1 MTSPLYPVAGFIVGL
16 LVALTGVGGGSLMTP
31 ILILLGG
38 VAPVTAVGTDLLLA
52 AATKTVGTAF
62 FGLERAVEWRIVWRL
77 AMGSLPGAALS
88 LFALSQVLQ
97 EPAAGRALSVLL
109 GIVVMCGA
117 AALFFRGAMFRWAS
131 RNTLFFSKQ
140 RRESLTV
147 ATGLLLGVLVS
158 LTSVGAGALGMVV
171 LVLLYRDLP
180 ASRLVATDI
189 AHAVPLTLLAG
200 FGHWW
205 LGSIDWALLGSL
217 LMGSVPGV
225 LLGCFLATRIP
236 DSYLRPVLATVL
248 LFVGVRLVY

>member
-1 MTSPLYPVAGFIVGL
+1 MTLPLYPAAGFIVGL
-16 LVALTGVGGGSLMTP
+16 FVALTGVGGGSLMTP

-52 AATKTVGTAF
+52 AATKTVGTAV

-88 LFALSQVLQ
+88 LFALSQVLR

-117 AALFFRGAMFRWAS
+117 AALFFRGALFRWAS
-131 RNTLFFSKQ
+131 RNTL
-140 RRESLTV
+140 
-147 ATGLLLGVLVS
+147 LLAVLVS

-171 LVLLYRDLP
+171 LVLIYRDLP

-217 LMGSVPGV
+217 LIGSVPGV
-225 LLGCFLATRIP
+225 LVGCFLATRIP
-236 DSYLRPVLATVL
+236 DGFLRPILATVL
-248 LFVGVRLVY
+248 LFVGGRLVY

>member
-147 ATGLLLGVLVS
+147 ATGLLLG
-158 LTSVGAGALGMVV
+158 ALGMVV

-180 ASRLVATDI
+180 ASRLIATDI